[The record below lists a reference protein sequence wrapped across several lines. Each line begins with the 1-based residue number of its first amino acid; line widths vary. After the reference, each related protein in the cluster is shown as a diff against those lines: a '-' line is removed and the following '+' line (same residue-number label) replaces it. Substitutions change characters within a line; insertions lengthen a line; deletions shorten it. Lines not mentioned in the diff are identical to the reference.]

1 MSISREDIDNRHIK
15 TLSISVNHV
24 MRYIDTM
31 GKKDK
36 KTMSDVYP
44 IEMTENNKNTSWV
57 IYNTFMMIYWED

>member
-15 TLSISVNHV
+15 TLSISVSHV

-36 KTMSDVYP
+36 KTILVKRDYKKSIKDG
-44 IEMTENNKNTSWV
+44 I
-57 IYNTFMMIYWED
+57 